1 MRHLLELTFENQ
13 TSTPSNMRLFHV
25 LQLLYIY
32 IYVCVCVHA
41 RSRLQ
46 LVWGYTVERVVITL
60 ALTILMGLM

>member
-32 IYVCVCVHA
+32 IYVCVHA

-46 LVWGYTVERVVITL
+46 LVWGYTVEKVVITL